1 MWLLTMVTDMLRM
14 TRTRRGR
21 RLRTAGLPLD
31 RLALHIPT
39 LHPEVAGRTLCLA
52 PNEPV
57 KVYERDRLA
66 INSALF
72 CQSPLRQVNEANEA
86 LNIRSTDWAAITLN
100 DLDVFE
106 GRSLSEF
113 LIEPSRGAGN
123 PTSVVCF
130 ATANPAGFQIVDRAI
145 VDRML
150 PGRGLR
156 TPHAATNGTAD
167 ARQQH
172 RHANRSTRPD
182 HASEQK

>member
-14 TRTRRGR
+14 PRTRRGR
-21 RLRTAGLPLD
+21 RVRTAGLPLN
-31 RLALHIPT
+31 RLTLHIPT

-72 CQSPLRQVNEANEA
+72 CQNPLRQVIEAYEA
-86 LNIRSTDWAAITLN
+86 LNIRSTDRAAITLN

-106 GRSLSEF
+106 GRNLSEL
-113 LIEPSRGAGN
+113 LI
-123 PTSVVCF
+123 VCF
-130 ATANPAGFQIVDRAI
+130 ATTNPAGFQIVDRAI